1 MTVEQLAEA
10 VAHLRTCPRLSP
22 LVVRHDPPS
31 SRPIGVDFAGLAR
44 IIVGQQLS
52 GRAADAVWQ
61 RFSTSLGE
69 VVPERV
75 VGLDVEAL
83 RAAGLSRQK
92 AGYVLD
98 LAQKMA
104 TGVIEPG
111 RWVGMGEE
119 AVATE
124 IVSVKGLGPWT
135 ADMVLMFSLGRPDVL
150 PVGDLGIRK
159 GIQRLLSAEAL
170 PDPEAM
176 REVAEPWRPWRTVAC
191 HYLWRSLD
199 AP

>member
-1 MTVEQLAEA
+1 MTVDQLAEA

-22 LVVRHDPPS
+22 LVARHDPPS
-31 SRPIGVDFAGLAR
+31 PRPIGVDFAGLAR

-69 VVPERV
+69 VVPKRV

-170 PDPEAM
+170 PDPETM

>member
-1 MTVEQLAEA
+1 MTLEQLTEA
-10 VAHLRTCPRLSP
+10 VSHLRTCPRLSP
-22 LVVRHDPPS
+22 LVERHEPPAP
-31 SRPIGVDFAGLAR
+31 RPVGVDFAGLAR

-61 RFSTSLGE
+61 RFLSSLGE

-98 LAQKMA
+98 LADKMHK
-104 TGVIEPG
+104 GVIQPE
-111 RWVGMGEE
+111 RWLTMGEE
-119 AVATE
+119 AVAAE

-159 GIQRLLSAEAL
+159 GIQRLLLEVDL
-170 PDPEAM
+170 PGPETM